1 MKKLGDAAR
10 VSGGDLVVSVRVT
23 PRAGRNEVKGV
34 ANGMLQIRTTAPP
47 ADGKANAAALKLL
60 AEFIDVPPSK
70 IKLLR
75 GSTSRNKQFLVT
87 AAVIGL

>member
-60 AEFIDVPPSK
+60 AEFISVPPSK
-70 IKLLR
+70 IRLLR

>member
-47 ADGKANAAALKLL
+47 ADGKANAASLKLL